1 MDMNVKLRRASHL
14 LEKAL
19 HPTIRVV
26 NGAGTVLLGV
36 IVLLTVADV
45 LLRLFSDRPIRGTFE
60 ITEFLM
66 VIVVFSAM
74 AYTAV
79 LRGHIVIQILSS
91 RLPERPRAI
100 LDSIADLIS
109 IGFCGLVIWQGIVQA
124 QMTRLRNDISGVLG
138 IPVSPFYYVLVLG
151 IALMGLVIF
160 ANLLESLSRW
170 VKR

>member
-1 MDMNVKLRRASHL
+1 MNLRLNRTTHL

-19 HPTIRVV
+19 HPTIRVI
-26 NGAGTVLLGV
+26 NGAGTVVLGV
-36 IVLLTVADV
+36 MVLLTVADV
-45 LLRLFSDRPIRGTFE
+45 LLRLFLNRPIRGALE
-60 ITEFLM
+60 IIEFLM

-74 AYTAV
+74 AYTGL

-109 IGFCGLVIWQGIVQA
+109 IGFCCLIIWQGIAQA
-124 QMTRLRNDISGVLG
+124 QMTRLRNDISGVLS

-151 IALMGLVIF
+151 IALMCLVF
-160 ANLLESLSRW
+160 LANLLDSVGRW
-170 VKR
+170 VKK